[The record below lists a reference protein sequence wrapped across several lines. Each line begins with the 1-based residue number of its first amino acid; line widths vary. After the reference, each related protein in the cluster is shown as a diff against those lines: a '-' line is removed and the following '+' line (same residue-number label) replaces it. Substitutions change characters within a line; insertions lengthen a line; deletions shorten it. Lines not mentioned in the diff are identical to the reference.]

1 MKRPMIHLMVGI
13 PYSGKSTYIRNQ
25 EALSALTVVDTDSFI
40 EKRAK
45 ELGTSYGAIFDCMI
59 GEATELR
66 DWNVDI
72 AIKKD
77 RSFVV
82 DQTNITKATRA
93 YWIELARKHRYNI
106 TAYVFA
112 LPSDE
117 GKLLARR
124 EARADKLIPISVLAD
139 MINAFEV
146 PTLEEGFTEI
156 IHVNGYA

>member
-25 EALSALTVVDTDSFI
+25 EALSALSVVDTDSFI

-45 ELGTSYGAIFDCMI
+45 DLGTSYGALFDCMI
-59 GEATELR
+59 GEAIELR
-66 DWNVDI
+66 DWKVDI

-82 DQTNITKATRA
+82 DQTNLTKAGRA
-93 YWIELARKHRYNI
+93 YWVELAQKHRYNI

-112 LPSDE
+112 LPTDE
-117 GKLLARR
+117 AQLLARR
-124 EARADKLIPISVLAD
+124 EARADKLIPIGVLAE
-139 MINAFEV
+139 MISSFEA
-146 PTLEEGFTEI
+146 PDEEEGFTSI
-156 IHVNGYA
+156 VHIDGYA

>member
-25 EALSALTVVDTDSFI
+25 KALSALTVVDTDSFI

-66 DWNVDI
+66 DWKVDI

-77 RSFVV
+77 RSFV
-82 DQTNITKATRA
+82 
-93 YWIELARKHRYNI
+93 
-106 TAYVFA
+106 
-112 LPSDE
+112 
-117 GKLLARR
+117 
-124 EARADKLIPISVLAD
+124 
-139 MINAFEV
+139 
-146 PTLEEGFTEI
+146 
-156 IHVNGYA
+156 